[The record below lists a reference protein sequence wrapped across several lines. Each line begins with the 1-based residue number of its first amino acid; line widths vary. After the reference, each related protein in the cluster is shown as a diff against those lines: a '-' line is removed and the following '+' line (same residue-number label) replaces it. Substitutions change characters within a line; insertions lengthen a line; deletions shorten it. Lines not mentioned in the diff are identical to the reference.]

1 MISFSWLD
9 RPSELALLFLEV
21 YRSHSDTLQSIGLHW
36 TAIGPVQRPLTTHNT
51 HNRHESMPPEGFETV
66 IPANELLQI
75 HALDRETTAMAKI
88 DDYIVL

>member
-1 MISFSWLD
+1 
-9 RPSELALLFLEV
+9 
-21 YRSHSDTLQSIGLHW
+21 
-36 TAIGPVQRPLTTHNT
+36 
-51 HNRHESMPPEGFETV
+51 MPPEGFETV